1 MDGAATVRAADAVD
15 ADAAPATATDA
26 AADLPELSDAERAQR
41 EVENAMFEELEEP
54 RTYVLPVSAPSPP
67 VPAKP
72 PSMWRTGWRITATST
87 LPPSPTPS
95 PPAPF
100 GRFRKEVVAT
110 DVDSA
115 IAGLQAIAEGTE
127 SPDVYSGH
135 HVALEGPV
143 WVYSGFGGQHRKMGK
158 RLYLADKFRG
168 DFGGNLRSL
177 PR

>member
-1 MDGAATVRAADAVD
+1 
-15 ADAAPATATDA
+15 
-26 AADLPELSDAERAQR
+26 
-41 EVENAMFEELEEP
+41 
-54 RTYVLPVSAPSPP
+54 
-67 VPAKP
+67 
-72 PSMWRTGWRITATST
+72 
-87 LPPSPTPS
+87 
-95 PPAPF
+95 
-100 GRFRKEVVAT
+100 

-168 DFGGNLRSL
+168 DFGGIFAASL
-177 PR
+177 DNVAALIKEESGKDIRQIMLTDA